1 MYKNILFDL
10 DGTLTDSAPG
20 ITNCV
25 AYALEKFGIRVE
37 DKSELNRFI
46 GPPLIYSFKTFFG
59 FSDKDAELAT
69 EYYRERFSTV
79 GLYENALYPGIDV
92 MLKHLKESGRRLLV
106 ATSKP
111 EEFTV
116 LILEHFGIKQYFT
129 FICGNTL
136 SESRPEKRD
145 VLMYI
150 MAKYPEL
157 SCENTVMV
165 GDRCYDVEGAKAVSL
180 PCIGVSYGF
189 GTQDELEK
197 AGASRIAASVS
208 ELERILLAD

>member
-25 AYALEKFGIRVE
+25 AYALEKFGIVVE
-37 DKSELNRFI
+37 DKSELNKFI
-46 GPPLIYSFKTFFG
+46 GPPLIYSFKNFFG
-59 FSDKDAELAT
+59 FSDKDAEKAT
-69 EYYRERFSTV
+69 AYYRERFSTI
-79 GLYENALYPGIDV
+79 GLYENALYLGIDT
-92 MLKHLKESGRRLLV
+92 MLKHLNESGRRLIV

-116 LILEHFGIKQYFT
+116 RILEHFHIKQYFA

-136 SESRPEKRD
+136 SEARPEKRD

-150 MAKYPEL
+150 MKRYPEL
-157 SCENTVMV
+157 SLENTVMV

-189 GTQDELEK
+189 GTQDELQA
-197 AGASRIAASVS
+197 AGASCVVASVS
-208 ELERILLAD
+208 ELEKILLAD